1 MLGKIEGRRRRGQ
14 QRIRWLDGITD
25 SMDMGLGGLQE
36 SVMDREAWHAAV
48 HGVTKS
54 RNNWATELNWTE
66 HTILKM
72 NGNSITIP
80 YSFRAYFK
88 HRVLF
93 VWYVDKKCT
102 WLSVFVSTLKQ
113 NFQSFF
119 KSPNHLNG
127 STTWDCKTR
136 LETKCWYHLQI
147 LFTQDFL
154 KSVQQ
159 KWTKFWG
166 WYETATMICNF

>member
-1 MLGKIEGRRRRGQ
+1 MASLTQWTWVWVDSGSQWWTGRPGMLQFMGS
-14 QRIRWLDGITD
+14 QRVGT
-25 SMDMGLGGLQE
+25 
-36 SVMDREAWHAAV
+36 
-48 HGVTKS
+48 
-54 RNNWATELNWTE
+54 TEQLNWTE
-66 HTILKM
+66 LNILFSKWM
-72 NGNSITIP
+72 VIQSQYLIN
-80 YSFRAYFK
+80 SFRAYFK

-93 VWYVDKKCT
+93 VWHVDKKCT